1 MTQNVSVI
9 RGGSLEFCTTPTT
22 LRPMSITLS
31 ETLMGLHNC
40 YVFLVK
46 MVLQLWL
53 KMAGCVFIEVRG
65 HWADWLAVRLTRLIL
80 TTWFEH
86 VVERSSDKEV
96 QFKIL
101 IVCLWKSGAFL
112 LKMLMKPLFM
122 YILLSLSL
130 SLYEH
135 FSAWVQF
142 MLRQTPNFVWLLT
155 KAELCEQHWYILP
168 HSKWC
173 QALLMAFS

>member
-1 MTQNVSVI
+1 MKPMS
-9 RGGSLEFCTTPTT
+9 TT
-22 LRPMSITLS
+22 LF
-31 ETLMGLHNC
+31 ETLVHNC

-53 KMAGCVFIEVRG
+53 KMAGCTFIEVRG
-65 HWADWLAVRLTRLIL
+65 HWAYWLAVRLTRLIL

-86 VVERSSDKEV
+86 VEERSSDKEV

-101 IVCLWKSGAFL
+101 IVCLWKSGALL

-135 FSAWVQF
+135 FSAWV
-142 MLRQTPNFVWLLT
+142 LRQTPNFVWILT
-155 KAELCEQHWYILP
+155 KAELCGQHWYILL